1 MSKKGYLMHYVSLS
15 SVSHIVK
22 GKDQNNEKFILYL
35 AVSKKDVLLPHCL
48 IRLLNKNNM
57 AYRLGIDIGSTT
69 LKAAL
74 LDEGNRLVAWDYR
87 RHQADVCG
95 TGLRVLKSLREKV
108 IGDADGGKVKVRLTV
123 TGSVGM
129 GVAERLEL
137 PFVQEVVASVAT
149 IEGWYKDV
157 RTFVDIGG
165 EDSKMIFFSPGA
177 VPDIRMNGSCAGG
190 TGAFIDQ
197 TATLLGV
204 DTGALDT
211 LASESETLYPIAS
224 RCGVF
229 SKTDI
234 QNLIARKVSKADIA
248 ASVFHSVAEQVV
260 GSLAR
265 GQDIEPKIF
274 FCGGPFAYLP
284 HLRKAFLGLLKMEET
299 DTIIP
304 QQPQLI
310 PAMGC
315 ALLSDKTAKNAEV
328 LTLKMLIE
336 RWSQT
341 GTGTSDYSLRLPPLF
356 RDEYEYNQWV
366 KRKEQYHLP
375 TTEVKDGEPLYL
387 GVDSGSTTT
396 KIVLVNRDKAVV
408 YTDYIRIE
416 GDSFQAFSTGLCRM
430 RDVLAEKGLHKV
442 EIAGSCATG
451 YGESLLKT
459 AFSLDFGIVE
469 TMAHFGGASEVM
481 HDVEFVL
488 DIGGQDMKAIWSEH
502 GVIKRIEINEACSSG
517 CGSFLETFA
526 RQMGYDVAEFARM
539 SCTAQHPCDLG
550 TRCTVFMNSKVK
562 QAMREGA
569 DVADIAAGFSYS
581 VNCLYKVLKLK
592 DVSQIGRR
600 IAVQGGTMR
609 NHSVVRALERLTGV
623 DVVFTDCPELMGAYG
638 AALYAMEKQQEERSK
653 P

>member
-1 MSKKGYLMHYVSLS
+1 
-15 SVSHIVK
+15 
-22 GKDQNNEKFILYL
+22 
-35 AVSKKDVLLPHCL
+35 
-48 IRLLNKNNM
+48 
-57 AYRLGIDIGSTT
+57 
-69 LKAAL
+69 
-74 LDEGNRLVAWDYR
+74 
-87 RHQADVCG
+87 
-95 TGLRVLKSLREKV
+95 
-108 IGDADGGKVKVRLTV
+108 
-123 TGSVGM
+123 
-129 GVAERLEL
+129 
-137 PFVQEVVASVAT
+137 
-149 IEGWYKDV
+149 
-157 RTFVDIGG
+157 
-165 EDSKMIFFSPGA
+165 
-177 VPDIRMNGSCAGG
+177 
-190 TGAFIDQ
+190 
-197 TATLLGV
+197 
-204 DTGALDT
+204 
-211 LASESETLYPIAS
+211 
-224 RCGVF
+224 
-229 SKTDI
+229 
-234 QNLIARKVSKADIA
+234 
-248 ASVFHSVAEQVV
+248 
-260 GSLAR
+260 
-265 GQDIEPKIF
+265 
-274 FCGGPFAYLP
+274 
-284 HLRKAFLGLLKMEET
+284 MEET

-315 ALLSDKTAKNAEV
+315 ALLSDKRAINAEV

-366 KRKEQYHLP
+366 KRKEQYRLP
-375 TTEVKDGEPLYL
+375 TAEVKEGEPLYL

-408 YTDYIRIE
+408 YTDYIRNE

-442 EIAGSCATG
+442 EIASSCATG

-481 HDVEFVL
+481 RDVEFVL

-526 RQMGYDVAEFARM
+526 RQMGYDVGEFARM

-581 VNCLYKVLKLK
+581 VVKNCLYKVLKLK

-623 DVVFTDCPELMGAYG
+623 DVVFTDYPELMGAYG
-638 AALYAMEKQQEERSK
+638 AAIYALNNNNNKKGNDYAIR
-653 P
+653 